1 MWACGDDA
9 PLVATRMV
17 SLDLIVGAASPV
29 AVVTAGYEDDFVQ
42 DTGGGVPNTCT
53 VQQSQ
58 HTFRPH
64 TAPNSTS
71 IGNPNFNSLLISVLG
86 RNYAC
91 RYLNEYKI
99 K

>member
-42 DTGGGVPNTCT
+42 DTGGGVPNT
-53 VQQSQ
+53 
-58 HTFRPH
+58 
-64 TAPNSTS
+64 
-71 IGNPNFNSLLISVLG
+71 LLQFL
-86 RNYAC
+86 
-91 RYLNEYKI
+91 
-99 K
+99 